1 MMIGRFLLLLS
12 MAAVARPA
20 LAQQQGVLPPHVRV
34 NGEAVVMAKPDRVE
48 IQLGV
53 VTQAQTADAA
63 ASQNAARVDAVLKA
77 LKPAV
82 GGAGEVRTISYSV
95 QPNYNYP
102 REGGKPAITG
112 YTANNIVQV
121 TTNEI
126 DAGGKLIDTAMR
138 AGANT
143 VQRLQF
149 TLREPEAARAE
160 AVKQAISKARA
171 IAEVMASSLKVK
183 ILGVYSAEEQPG
195 AVPVRPMDTMMARAE
210 MAPGVPTPIESGTIE
225 VRANVQV
232 AFLIG
237 AM

>member
-1 MMIGRFLLLLS
+1 MIGRFLLLLS
-12 MAAVARPA
+12 VAAVVRPV
-20 LAQQQGVLPPHVRV
+20 LAQQQGVLPPHIRV
-34 NGEAVVMAKPDRVE
+34 SGEAVVMAKPDRVE

-63 ASQNAARVDAVLKA
+63 ASQNATRVDTVLKA

-82 GGAGEVRTISYSV
+82 GAGGEVRTVSYSV

-102 REGGKPAITG
+102 REGGKPTITG
-112 YTANNIVQV
+112 YTANNIVQIV
-121 TTNEI
+121 TNDI

-160 AVKQAISKARA
+160 ALKQAVAKARA
-171 IAEVMASSLKVK
+171 IAETMAASLRVK
-183 ILGVYSAEEQPG
+183 IVGVHSAEEQVGP
-195 AVPVRPMDTMMARAE
+195 PIRPMETMMARAE
-210 MAPGVPTPIESGTIE
+210 MAPGAPTPIESGTVE
-225 VRANVQV
+225 VRSNVLV
-232 AFLIG
+232 TFLIG